1 MLAAGKSRGMIMGK
15 FARSW
20 ELLKAS
26 AEVLRSD
33 KSLLV
38 FPLLS
43 GICTLIVAA
52 TFLTPVG
59 WEYFNDAQIR
69 SYGVA
74 HHVAPSHYVF
84 LFLFYLAQYTVIF
97 FFNTAL
103 ASVATARLRGDE
115 ASVSDGL
122 AVARSR
128 FGSILGYA
136 VIAAT
141 VGTLLRF
148 VQERA
153 GWLGRIVIGLL
164 GVAWTVATFLV
175 VPVLAN
181 EEVGPL
187 EAVQRSVD
195 LLKRSWGENLI
206 GNAGIGFAFGFI
218 TLAVVLAVMLLVLA
232 AASAHSAALMVAV
245 IALALIGF
253 ALLGMVQSSLQV
265 IYAVALYRFVDEGE
279 AGGGFDQSMLES
291 AFRSRN

>member
-1 MLAAGKSRGMIMGK
+1 MAGK

-20 ELLKAS
+20 ALLKAS
-26 AEVLRSD
+26 AQVLRSD

-59 WEYFNDAQIR
+59 IEYLNDERIR
-69 SYGVA
+69 SYGMA

-84 LFLFYLAQYTVIF
+84 LFLFYLAQYTVII

-122 AVARSR
+122 AAARSR
-128 FGSILGYA
+128 LGSILGYA

-141 VGTLLRF
+141 VGALLRSL
-148 VQERA
+148 QQRA
-153 GWLGRIVIGLL
+153 GWLGRLVVGMLGL
-164 GVAWTVATFLV
+164 AWTVATFLV

-181 EEVGPL
+181 EDVGPL
-187 EAVQRSVD
+187 QAVQRSVE

-218 TLAVVLAVMLLVLA
+218 TMAAVLVVVLLVMA
-232 AASAHSAALMVAV
+232 AASAHSIALMVLV
-245 IALALIGF
+245 FALALIGL

-279 AGGGFDQSMLES
+279 TGGGFDQAMLES
-291 AFRSRN
+291 AFRSRY

>member
-1 MLAAGKSRGMIMGK
+1 MAGK

-20 ELLKAS
+20 ALLQAS

-33 KSLLV
+33 KSLLL
-38 FPLLS
+38 FPLMS

-59 WEYFNDAQIR
+59 FEYLNDERIR

-74 HHVAPSHYVF
+74 HHVAASHYVF
-84 LFLFYLAQYTVIF
+84 LFLFYLAQYAIII

-115 ASVSDGL
+115 ASVSEGL
-122 AVARSR
+122 AAARSR
-128 FGSILGYA
+128 LGSILGYA

-141 VGTLLRF
+141 VGTLLRI

-153 GWLGRIVIGLL
+153 GWLGRIVVGML

-181 EEVGPL
+181 EDVGPL

-195 LLKRSWGENLI
+195 MLKRSWGENLI

-218 TLAVVLAVMLLVLA
+218 MLAAMLVVVLLVMA
-232 AASAHSAALMVAV
+232 AATAHSIALMVAV
-245 IALALIGF
+245 FALAFIGF
-253 ALLGMVQSSLQV
+253 ALLGMIQSSLQV
-265 IYAVALYRFVDEGE
+265 VYAVALYRYLDEGE
-279 AGGGFDQSMLES
+279 AGGGFDQGMLEN
-291 AFRSRN
+291 AFRSRS